1 MAKSIIAE
9 KTLDFSVN
17 IVKAS
22 QFLNQEK
29 HEYDISRQLKRAGT
43 SIGANVSEALNA
55 SSRKDFIHKMTL
67 ALKEANE
74 AFYWI
79 QILKRTDYN
88 HEIISNLEYPC
99 HEIIKIL
106 RSIILTSKN
115 RLNHSTLKDSQ

>member
-17 IVKAS
+17 VVKAS

-29 HEYDISRQLKRAGT
+29 YEYDISRQLKRAGT

-79 QILKRTDYN
+79 
-88 HEIISNLEYPC
+88 
-99 HEIIKIL
+99 
-106 RSIILTSKN
+106 
-115 RLNHSTLKDSQ
+115 